1 MILSPTERLNIKN
14 TYDIVCNVN
23 SSLKY
28 QIQKIRDICERVELE
43 LDKSRDTW
51 YIESADFGYNVDFII
66 NSFSVLIEYYHTWV
80 IQQRIGLIEPNVKIS
95 YKAMERGDDE
105 AVNDVLRKYKVG
117 KTERDDLYK
126 FNFYE
131 KCKSEYLS
139 AMDFFLMGK
148 NHEIFVLNNYMKHN
162 HMMRNHAPL
171 STLGNDRFSFPY
183 LYIDNNRGRLLN
195 RSLLRYLL
203 NHTLDELKESVDDK
217 YYKKYV
223 LENNVDLYS
232 MGGLNIIVI
241 NGLEYVKSENIIGL
255 SIESI
260 LESIKLTCVSIL
272 DEMVDDLS
280 SNGITGG
287 TDMDEFSVL
296 RNHFNIRKNKTIR
309 NSLDTKNIARKRTKV
324 DV

>member
-1 MILSPTERLNIKN
+1 MILSPVERINIKN
-14 TYDIVCNVN
+14 TYEIVSNVN

-28 QIQKIRDICERVELE
+28 QIKKIRDICERVELE

-51 YIESADFGYNVDFII
+51 YINSAEFGYNVDFVI

-80 IQQRIGLIEPNVKIS
+80 IQQRIGLIEPDVKIS

-105 AVNDVLRKYKVG
+105 AVNKVLRKYKVG
-117 KTERDDLYK
+117 ETGRVDLYE
-126 FNFYE
+126 FDFYE

-139 AMDFFLMGK
+139 AMDFLLMGK

-171 STLGNDRFSFPY
+171 SKLENEKFSFPY
-183 LYIDNNRGRLLN
+183 LYIDNNSGKLLN

-203 NHTLDELKESVDDK
+203 NHTLDELKESVNDK

-223 LENNVDLYS
+223 LESDIDSYS

-260 LESIKLTCVSIL
+260 LETIKLTCVFIL
-272 DEMVDDLS
+272 DEMLGDLS

-287 TDMDEFSVL
+287 TDMDEFSEL
-296 RNHFNIRKNKTIR
+296 RNNFNIRKNKTIC
-309 NSLDTKNIARKRTKV
+309 NSLDNRHQK
-324 DV
+324 